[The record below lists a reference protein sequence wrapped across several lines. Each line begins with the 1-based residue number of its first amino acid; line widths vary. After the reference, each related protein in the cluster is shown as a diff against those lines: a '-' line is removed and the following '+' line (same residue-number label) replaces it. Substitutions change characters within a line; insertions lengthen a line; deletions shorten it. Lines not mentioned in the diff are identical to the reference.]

1 MCKLYKVFLI
11 ILVFL
16 MLESELVFAISISPD
31 GSLADWK
38 GIKPIEL
45 FKEQYVV
52 YNKLL
57 WHGPEDVS
65 AKVYLFNTKR
75 YLYIGLEVIDNSLV
89 LTKGLDI
96 APILKSDHIEI
107 WVDTNPTR
115 KLKYKMDQY
124 VHQFIFTLNEQ
135 ESCIELYPK
144 KIFDIKSIRYATK
157 RTKKG
162 YIFEA
167 RIPGYILNAPS
178 IKLNNIGFL
187 IDIVDIDKGGKTQ
200 QGTFLSISPKRKWG
214 NPATFYKWH
223 FSFNPLFT
231 YKAFNKISPLSL
243 YYAKEKFMDINNDNI
258 EDIVFFVNYRDS
270 SHIEVSY
277 ISPNSL
283 EIGKNFKYKLP
294 ITNVVPRLIIYNKH
308 IKFFAIEGEISLGY
322 PVLELFKWED
332 DKKILKNV
340 GIIISKGI
348 EVYPTVRDID
358 NDGNSEIVLSYRDG
372 VRVYKYKNGRF
383 VQTR

>member
-1 MCKLYKVFLI
+1 MYRFYRVFFI

-16 MLESELVFAISISPD
+16 MFESGLVFAISLSPD

-38 GIKPIEL
+38 KIEPIEL
-45 FKEQYVV
+45 SKEQYVV

-75 YLYIGLEVIDNSLV
+75 YLYIGIEVIDNSLV
-89 LTKGLDI
+89 FAKGLDI
-96 APILKSDHIEI
+96 ASILKSDHIEI

-115 KLKYKMDQY
+115 KSKYKMDQY

-135 ESCIELYPK
+135 KDCIELYPK

-157 RTKKG
+157 RTKNG

-167 RIPGYILNAPS
+167 RIPGYILNAPAS
-178 IKLNNIGFL
+178 KLNDIGLL
-187 IDIVDIDKGGKTQ
+187 IDIVDIDKGEKTQ
-200 QGTFLSISPKRKWG
+200 KGTFFSISPKRKWG

-223 FSFNPLFT
+223 FSSGPLFT
-231 YKAFNKISPLSL
+231 YKAFNKVSPLSL
-243 YYAKEKFMDINNDNI
+243 YYAKEKFIDINNDNI
-258 EDIVFFVNYRDS
+258 KDIVFFVNYRDS
-270 SHIEVSY
+270 SHIEISY

-283 EIGKNFKYKLP
+283 KISKVFKYKLP
-294 ITNVVPRLIIYNKH
+294 ITNIVPRLIVYNKH
-308 IKFFAIEGEISLGY
+308 TKFFAIEGETPLGY
-322 PVLELFKWED
+322 PVLEIFRWED
-332 DKKILKNV
+332 NKKILKNV

-348 EVYPTVRDID
+348 EVYPTVKDID
-358 NDGNSEIVLSYRDG
+358 NDGNNEIVLSYRDG
-372 VRVYKYKNGRF
+372 VRVYKYSDGRF
-383 VQTR
+383 VQTK